1 MIAEL
6 WSNLTVGQAVV
17 IAVAAWLAARIF
29 DEARHLIRR
38 LRGLPPHTDHREHCA
53 VEQLEQRLDELADWT
68 IDNLGSLQDYARDQ
82 LDELERIRVATEATA
97 DRDPVDIR

>member
-38 LRGLPPHTDHREHCA
+38 LRGLPPYCA